1 MAETTTIPLEEGSD
15 SSSLAV
21 GLETTDTTTQA
32 NGVVTED
39 VGALRSELDDLK
51 RRNEQYLRERN
62 GWEAQSKRNLDEA
75 SAVKE
80 RLARL
85 EGAVQGRST
94 DVVQK
99 DTSFTPGQLKG
110 AMQKWLN
117 GEDADLDAV
126 EQALGRSLTRTQAA
140 GTQQPLKPED
150 YKRMI
155 REELVDLGTKGNVQS
170 IVGRRHPDLANP
182 QSSLSQ
188 AVWQSYDQYAA
199 DPENQLLY
207 ARDPQREVP
216 MIGPDGSQRMVDA
229 RLVDR
234 LAVELKVSGAIQEGR
249 RQESRASQVGGTMGG
264 SGQTSRANPNRSVEA
279 TELLSQAEMEHLTNP
294 KTQRGWPKLPTEP
307 KAAAKYYWDGLPND
321 EKKRRL
327 AEYRSRARGVV

>member
-1 MAETTTIPLEEGSD
+1 MAETTTILLDEGSA
-15 SSSLAV
+15 SSSLDT
-21 GLETTDTTTQA
+21 GLETADRKTQA
-32 NGVVTED
+32 DGAATED
-39 VGALRSELDDLK
+39 VGALKTERDELK
-51 RRNEQYLRERN
+51 RRNDQYLRERN

-85 EGAVQGRST
+85 EGAIQGHNT
-94 DVVQK
+94 DSQHEDK
-99 DTSFTPGQLKG
+99 SFTPGQLKV

-117 GEDADLDAV
+117 GEDADLDALEHV
-126 EQALGRSLTRTQAA
+126 LGRSLAHPQTTEI
-140 GTQQPLKPED
+140 QQVKPED

-155 REELVDLGTKGNVQS
+155 REELIVLGTKGNVQS
-170 IVGRRHPDLANP
+170 IVSRRHPDLANP
-182 QSSLSQ
+182 QSQLSQ
-188 AVWQSYDQYAA
+188 AVWQSYEQYAA

-216 MIGPDGSQRMVDA
+216 MIGPDGSQKMVDA

-234 LAVELKVSGAIQEGR
+234 LAAELKVSGAVQEGR
-249 RQESRASQVGGTMGG
+249 RQESHAAQAGGTMGG

-294 KTQRGWPKLPTEP
+294 KTRRGWSKLPAEP
-307 KAAAKYYWDGLPND
+307 KAAAKYYWDGLSQE
-321 EKKRRL
+321 EKNRRL
-327 AEYRSRARGVV
+327 TEYRSRARGVV

>member
-1 MAETTTIPLEEGSD
+1 MAGTTTIPLEEGSD
-15 SSSLAV
+15 SSSLEV
-21 GLETTDTTTQA
+21 GLETTDTKTLPNDDA
-32 NGVVTED
+32 TED
-39 VGALRSELDDLK
+39 VVTLKAERDELK

-62 GWEAQSKRNLDEA
+62 GWEAQSRRNLDEA

-85 EGAVQGRST
+85 EGAAQGRSIET
-94 DVVQK
+94 LQK
-99 DTSFTPGQLKG
+99 DSSFTPGQLKN
-110 AMQKWLN
+110 AMHKWLN

-126 EQALGRSLTRTQAA
+126 EQALGRSLTHTQ
-140 GTQQPLKPED
+140 TSETSQVKSED
-150 YKRMI
+150 FKRMI

-188 AVWQSYDQYAA
+188 AVWQSYDQYVS

-234 LAVELKVSGAIQEGR
+234 LAAELKVSGAIQEGR
-249 RQESRASQVGGTMGG
+249 RQESRAAQVGGTMGG
-264 SGQTSRANPNRSVEA
+264 SGQTSRMNPNRSVEA
-279 TELLSQAEMEHLTNP
+279 TELLSQAEMEYLTNP
-294 KTQRGWPKLPTEP
+294 KTRRGWSKLPAEP
-307 KAAAKYYWDGLPND
+307 KAAAKYYWDGLSEE

-327 AEYRSRARGVV
+327 TEYRSAARRTT

>member
-1 MAETTTIPLEEGSD
+1 MAEATTIPLEEGSD

-21 GLETTDTTTQA
+21 GLETTDKTTQA
-32 NGVVTED
+32 NGAATED
-39 VGALRSELDDLK
+39 VGALRSELDELK
-51 RRNEQYLRERN
+51 RRNDQYLRERN
-62 GWEAQSKRNLDEA
+62 GWEAQSRRNLDEA

-85 EGAVQGRST
+85 EGAVHGRSS
-94 DVVQK
+94 
-99 DTSFTPGQLKG
+99 DTQQEEKPFTSERLRSSLDKY
-110 AMQKWLN
+110 LN
-117 GEDADLDAV
+117 GDNAEIDSIGHTLSRVLAQSPA
-126 EQALGRSLTRTQAA
+126 S
-140 GTQQPLKPED
+140 QQPKPED
-150 YKRMI
+150 FKRMI
-155 REELVDLGTKGNVQS
+155 REELIDLGTKGNVQS

-188 AVWQSYDQYAA
+188 AVWQGYDAYVA

-234 LAVELKVSGAIQEGR
+234 LAAELKVSGAIQEGR
-249 RQESRASQVGGTMGG
+249 RQESRAAQVGGTMGG
-264 SGQTSRANPNRSVEA
+264 SGFSSRLNPQRSVEA
-279 TELLSQAEMEHLTNP
+279 TELLSQAEMEYLTNP
-294 KTQRGWPKLPTEP
+294 KTRRGWSKLPAEP
-307 KAAAKYYWDGLPND
+307 KAAAKFYWDGFSEE

-327 AEYRSRARGVV
+327 AEYRNRARGTV